1 MTKEQ
6 IQYYIKQADIAH
18 DLYKD
23 KGGKVKSVWLGV
35 AKGFQRQVANERLFK
50 DCIKEASETIK
61 IKNYGKQN
69 Q

>member
-23 KGGKVKSVWLGV
+23 KGGKVKNTWLGA
-35 AKGFQRQVANERLFK
+35 AKGFQRQVANESLFEVCK
-50 DCIKEASETIK
+50 KEATEIMK
-61 IKNYGKQN
+61 IQAV
-69 Q
+69 

>member
-23 KGGKVKSVWLGV
+23 KGGKVESIWLG
-35 AKGFQRQVANERLFK
+35 ADKGFQRQVANESLFEFCK
-50 DCIKEASETIK
+50 KEATEIMK
-61 IKNYGKQN
+61 LQAV
-69 Q
+69 

>member
-18 DLYKD
+18 DLYKE

-35 AKGFQRQVANERLFK
+35 AKGFQRQVANENLFEV
-50 DCIKEASETIK
+50 CIKEATEIMK
-61 IKNYGKQN
+61 IQAV
-69 Q
+69 

>member
-23 KGGKVKSVWLGV
+23 KGGKVKSIWLGV
-35 AKGFQRQVANERLFK
+35 AKGFQRQVANESLFI
-50 DCIKEASETIK
+50 DCIKEATEIMK
-61 IKNYGKQN
+61 IQAV
-69 Q
+69 